1 MKRLLY
7 YISLHYATFG
17 LIVEKG
23 IVIEAAPIAKWTL
36 DKQIDVVTKYYE
48 KKGAKIE
55 WSCLEE

>member
-7 YISLHYATFG
+7 YISLSYATFG

-36 DKQIDVVTKYYE
+36 DKPIDEVIRYFT
-48 KKGAKIE
+48 KKGGTIK
-55 WSCLEE
+55 WFCLKE